1 MVEWWRFG
9 QPLKFCT
16 LTLPPDIDAASA
28 SLSTVAAEAAVWRR
42 FKQGLRRADRGSR
55 VWVWKREVGSRGGR
69 LHRHFA
75 LVSKL
80 SNRAL
85 KRLAARAGAGQ
96 VANFKRA
103 TAGALSGY
111 LAKYIAKPG
120 AGLDAWPSRTRWAQ
134 TIIPA
139 RWPHQSPRSGSW
151 LVDRFPRFAT
161 EQSVRLCFETRVA
174 RLSAVAPEGIAPHG
188 EVWSPLEDDAWA
200 PRPPP
205 RGSPARL
212 GTFCRIPKDGLKK

>member
-1 MVEWWRFG
+1 MLDWWRFG
-9 QPLKFCT
+9 QPLKFGT
-16 LTLPPDIDAASA
+16 FTLPPEIDATSA
-28 SLSTVAAEAAVWRR
+28 SLSTVATEAAIWRR

-55 VWVWKREVGSRGGR
+55 VWVWKREVGPYGGR

-85 KRLAARAGAGQ
+85 NRLAWRAGAGR
-96 VANFKRA
+96 VVNFKRA

-134 TIIPA
+134 TIIPEH
-139 RWPHQSPRSGSW
+139 WPHQPRKGGSW
-151 LVDRFPRFAT
+151 VVHRFRRLT
-161 EQSVRLCFETRVA
+161 SERSVLAWFDAWLTRPA
-174 RLSAVAPEGIAPHG
+174 CAPDGVAPHG
-188 EVWSPLEDDAWA
+188 EVWSPLEDNAWA

-205 RGSPARL
+205 RGSPYRP
-212 GTFCRIPKDGLKK
+212 GFHRQPRWGR